1 MAIDKNGAATKK
13 RSGVARY
20 WPVAAVVIVAAA
32 ALGIGAALGGGDDD
46 DPAGSTAAS
55 GDGAPALAA
64 FEGEDPLD
72 APDCDPDTGRLAIPT
87 LFAPNCVPLW
97 PDDRDNGGATSPGV
111 TEDEIIVARYVAQED
126 ESATAITDEIVGEDA
141 PTDEENAEYRAKV
154 LEYYN
159 ALYETYGREVTLVD
173 VDATGAADD
182 DAAARADALNIAQ
195 DVGAFA
201 VIGGPA
207 QTNAF
212 AETLAAEGVVCL
224 CVNSQPQDVYEDL
237 APYAWGGLM
246 SSTQG
251 YVHRADYVANRLAG
265 KPAEFAGDP
274 ALQSQDRTFAIVY
287 YETADGSY
295 GAGVDYFEEQ
305 LAEDGVELA
314 DRVPYV
320 LDLSRAPEDAATIIA
335 RLKDA
340 GITSV
345 IFAGDPFFP
354 IYLTQEA
361 TAQDYRPEWVITG
374 STLTDTAAFARRYD
388 QEQWAHAFGISFL
401 TARIDPAVSEEVE
414 TEYNP
419 VAWYLGETLEA
430 YPNLLDLGRLFIG
443 IHLAGPE
450 LTPETYR
457 DAMFAYDPV
466 NGHTTTLSA
475 SYGTELWPWPDY
487 AAADDITE
495 IWWDTEAT
503 GPDET
508 EAEGQGMYRYMSE
521 GQRYMPGEVGESTAV
536 PFDEAG
542 TSLLF
547 DGAPDGD
554 VPPTYPRR
562 ASREG

>member
-1 MAIDKNGAATKK
+1 MAIDNGTAKK

-20 WPVAAVVIVAAA
+20 WPVAAVLVVVAA
-32 ALGIGAALGGGDDD
+32 ALGIGAALGAGDDD
-46 DPAGSTAAS
+46 EPEGSTAAG
-55 GDGAPALAA
+55 GDGPPALAA
-64 FEGEDPLD
+64 FEGDDPLD
-72 APDCDPDTGRLAIPT
+72 APDCDPETGRLAIPT

-97 PDDRDNGGATSPGV
+97 PDDRDNGGNTSPGV
-111 TEDEIIVARYVAQED
+111 SEDEIIVARYVAQED
-126 ESATAITDEIVGEDA
+126 ESAAAITDEIAGEDA
-141 PTDEENAEYRAKV
+141 PTDEENAEYRAQV

-159 ALYETYGREVTLVD
+159 AIYETYGRQVTLVD
-173 VDATGAADD
+173 VDGSGAADD

-195 DVGAFA
+195 DIGAFA
-201 VIGGPA
+201 VIGGPT

-224 CVNSQPQDVYEDL
+224 CVNSQPQEVYEEL

-251 YVHRADYVANRLAG
+251 YTHRADYVANRLAG
-265 KPAEFAGDP
+265 EPAEFAGDP
-274 ALQSQDRTFAIVY
+274 EFQSQDRKFAIVY

-295 GAGVDYFEEQ
+295 GAGVDYFEAQ

-345 IFAGDPFFP
+345 VFAGDPFFP

-374 STLTDTAAFARRYD
+374 STATDTAAFARRYD

-401 TARIDPAVSEEVE
+401 TARIDPAVAEQVE

-419 VAWYLGETLEA
+419 VAWYLGEPLEA
-430 YPNLLDLGRLFIG
+430 YPNILDLGRLFIG

-450 LTPETYR
+450 LTPESYR
-457 DAMFAYDPV
+457 DAMFSYDPV

-487 AAADDITE
+487 SAADDITE
-495 IWWDTEAT
+495 IWWDAEAT

-508 EAEGQGMYRYMSE
+508 EAEGRGMYRYMTD

-536 PFDEAG
+536 PFDEEG

-562 ASREG
+562 TSREG